1 MLKATDNIILIGMP
15 GAGKSTVGVLVAKEL
30 AMSFLD
36 TDLTIQA
43 IKGCTLQEMVDRD
56 GYMALRCAEEEVL
69 YNIHAHRHVIST
81 GGSAVYSELAMNHL
95 AANGTVVFLDV
106 DLASL
111 ESRISNYS
119 TRGLAKHPDQSF
131 DELFQERL
139 TLYRRYAD
147 IMIPCRGL
155 NQQQVSERII
165 KALN

>member
-56 GYMALRCAEEEVL
+56 GYMALRCAEEDVL
-69 YNIHAHRHVIST
+69 YNIHAHHHVIST
-81 GGSAVYSELAMNHL
+81 GGSAVYSELAMKHL
-95 AANGTVVFLDV
+95 ASNGIVVFLDV

-119 TRGLAKHPDQSF
+119 TRGLAKHPEQSF

-147 IMIPCRGL
+147 IMITCRGL